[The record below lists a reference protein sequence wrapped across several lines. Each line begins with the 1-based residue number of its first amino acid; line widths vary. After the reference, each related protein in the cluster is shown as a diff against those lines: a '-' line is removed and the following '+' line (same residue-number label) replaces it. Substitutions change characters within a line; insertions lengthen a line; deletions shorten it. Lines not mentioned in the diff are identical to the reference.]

1 MNLWPLRG
9 GTWRE
14 RLTAAA
20 FFLLLIGGWASF
32 YILAWAL
39 SLYF

>member
-14 RLTAAA
+14 RLKAAA
-20 FFLLLIGGWASF
+20 LFFLLIGGWASI
-32 YILAWAL
+32 YLGAWL
-39 SLYF
+39 IDGK